1 MHFIY
6 KQSGNF
12 DCIIMQ
18 VWNLVYVYHHNPQT
32 EKIWLWLDYSNTLA
46 KKNTLQRIT
55 SVRAQQLVCLVNIH
69 TQCAK
74 ETLFTAIIN
83 ITIFF

>member
-32 EKIWLWLDYSNTLA
+32 EKIWLWLWLDYSNTLV
-46 KKNTLQRIT
+46 KK
-55 SVRAQQLVCLVNIH
+55 IH
-69 TQCAK
+69 CNGLHQYG
-74 ETLFTAIIN
+74 LNSWFV
-83 ITIFF
+83 